1 MADMSADVLKNNLTN
16 PAKSFLWEVLFTN
29 PIGGGDADALDTR
42 CRSTSIPG
50 RSTATIHIPYK
61 GTPGI
66 QVPGKLKMS
75 HNWSVTFLENTEDRK
90 TFDAL
95 HNWHQAIV
103 HDRIGV
109 GGPDPVIK
117 SDIYLRCL
125 DQAGSVWLSI
135 KLIGCFP
142 ADLGEVSLSYE
153 DNSTIV
159 FPCTISYDRWERV
172 D

>member
-50 RSTATIHIPYK
+50 RGSSPINIPYM

-66 QVPGKLKMS
+66 VVPGKATLS
-75 HNWSVTFLENTEDRK
+75 HSWVVTFLENTEDRK

-95 HNWHQAIV
+95 YNWNEAIV
-103 HDRIGV
+103 GMRTGV
-109 GGPDPVIK
+109 GGPDPTIK

-125 DQAGSVWLSI
+125 DQAGDAWLSI
-135 KLIGCFP
+135 KLFGCFP
-142 ADLGEVSLSYE
+142 SEVGEVSMSYE
-153 DNSTIV
+153 DNSTLIFSV
-159 FPCTISYDRWERV
+159 TFSYDRWERM